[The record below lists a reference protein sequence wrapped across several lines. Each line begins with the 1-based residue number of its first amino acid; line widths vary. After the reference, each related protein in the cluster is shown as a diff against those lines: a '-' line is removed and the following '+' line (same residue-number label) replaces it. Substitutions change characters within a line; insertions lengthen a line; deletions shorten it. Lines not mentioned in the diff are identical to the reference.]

1 MPLSPRNFLQ
11 YSQVLDNFPLSV
23 RNIIYAKSEYRDFK
37 KGEYVFR
44 DGDLGPYYMGGVMSG
59 RLRVAVK
66 SREGKELL
74 ITLIEKGELFGEMSM
89 FDEMPRVVD
98 VMADA
103 PSTVMIIKREDF
115 IPHMLTCHE
124 AILSLFK
131 ITCRRMRM
139 YVHTVELL
147 ALQNV
152 KQKLGRHLLH
162 LAQDYGDVEN
172 GVMVIDAQ
180 LSQSDIGL
188 QLGVSRESVNKHIN
202 AFVEQGFL
210 SYSNESI
217 ILRDAEGLKKFIT
230 TPDV

>member
-1 MPLSPRNFLQ
+1 
-11 YSQVLDNFPLSV
+11 
-23 RNIIYAKSEYRDFK
+23 
-37 KGEYVFR
+37 
-44 DGDLGPYYMGGVMSG
+44 MSG

-103 PSTVMIIKREDF
+103 PSTVMIMKRDDF
-115 IPHMLTCHE
+115 IPHMLTCPD
-124 AILSLFK
+124 AILNLFK
-131 ITCRRMRM
+131 ITCRRMRL

-162 LAQDYGDVEN
+162 LAQDYGAEEN
-172 GVMVIDAQ
+172 GVIVIDAQ
-180 LSQSDIGL
+180 LSQGDIGL
-188 QLGVSRESVNKHIN
+188 QLGVTRESVNKQMS
-202 AFVEQGFL
+202 AFIDEGFL
-210 SYSNESI
+210 TYRGENI
-217 ILRDAEGLKKFIT
+217 ILRDIEGLKKSISSFES
-230 TPDV
+230 